1 MTAQVQP
8 AVQSTFTG
16 PDQTTKQVTLPLL
29 PDVPVVMPRGGSYAA
44 TFPIT
49 AGDECLVIFSSRNID
64 GWWDQGGV
72 QPAGDT
78 RQHDLSDGFAVMGP
92 WSQKTKLS
100 NISTTTAQLRSS
112 DGTVFA
118 EIDLPNQIA
127 RLVTTNGVSVVADGA
142 NNQVTVTAQTIN
154 LNGSEVVNLSAPTVT
169 CSGNLNVTGE
179 VTRGVGTGDSVNLGG
194 HIHTINGPGPVPGS

>member
-16 PDQTTKQVTLPLL
+16 PDQSTKQVTLPLL
-29 PDVPVVMPRGGSYAA
+29 PDVPVVMPRGGNYAA

-72 QPAGDT
+72 QPQGDS

-100 NISTTTAQLRSS
+100 NISTTTAQLRTS
-112 DGTVFA
+112 DGTIFV
-118 EIDLPNQIA
+118 EIDGPNQAA
-127 RLVTTNGVSVVADGA
+127 RLVASSVTVVVDEK
-142 NNQVTVTAQTIN
+142 NNQVNVTAGTIN
-154 LNGSEVVNLSAPTVT
+154 LNAATVN

-179 VTRGVGTGDSVNLGG
+179 VTRGVGTSDSVNLGG
-194 HIHTINGPGPVPGS
+194 HIHTLGGPGPIPGS